1 MSDRLLHTPEGVR
14 DIYDRDCEKKLAV
27 EERMRKIIA
36 GYGYSPIQ
44 TPMFEYFDIF
54 SKERG
59 TVPSRQMYKFIDRDG
74 STLVL
79 RPDITPSVARC
90 VSKYYR
96 DEELPLRLSYV
107 GETFINNAKYQGKLK
122 ENTQVGAE
130 LINFDSAIADAE
142 MVVMSIE
149 CLLAAGLTEFQVEL
163 GNAAFF
169 NSIMTD
175 ASFEKDEIEEFR
187 DLMEEKNLF
196 GAERLVSTKDVPE
209 KIKELIIELPK
220 LFGSHDI
227 IDYARTKTDCED
239 AIKALDRLDSVY
251 EIIRSYGYDRYVSFD
266 LGMVNQY
273 NYYTGIIIK
282 ALTFGTGT
290 CIASGG
296 RYDRLL
302 CQFNKSAPAIGIV
315 VLLDQVMIALSRQ
328 KIDVLVDSEKTMVLY
343 EADGLEKALS
353 VSRSLRSEGVRVCMV
368 QKEKDRQDYVR
379 YAAVGNIGKIVF
391 VDGSGNTENIEIRGG
406 VKEA

>member
-14 DIYDRDCEKKLAV
+14 DIYDRDCEKKLATMQ
-27 EERMRKIIA
+27 RMRKVIA
-36 GYGYSPIQ
+36 GYGYSPVQ

-90 VSKYYR
+90 VSKYYHE
-96 DEELPLRLSYV
+96 EELPLRLTYV
-107 GETFINNAKYQGKLK
+107 GETFINNPKYQGKLK

-130 LINFDSAIADAE
+130 LINFDSALADAE

-169 NSIMTD
+169 NSIMKE
-175 ASFEKDEIEEFR
+175 ASFDKDEIEEFR

-209 KIKELIIELPK
+209 EIKELIIELPK
-220 LFGSHDI
+220 LFGSHEI
-227 IDYARTKTDCED
+227 IDYARTKTDCEG
-239 AIKALDRLDSVY
+239 ALKALDRLDNVY
-251 EIIRSYGYDRYVSFD
+251 DILKQYGYDKYISFD

-273 NYYTGIIIK
+273 SYYTGIIIK

-296 RYDRLL
+296 RYDNLL
-302 CQFNKSAPAIGIV
+302 SQFGKSAPAIGIV

-328 KIDVLVDSEKTMVLY
+328 KIEVSVDDKKTMILY
-343 EADGLEKALS
+343 EEESTAAA
-353 VSRSLRSEGVRVCMV
+353 VSRSRELRASGVKVCMY
-368 QKEKDRQDYVR
+368 EKVR
-379 YAAVGNIGKIVF
+379 DIEHYKSYAADN
-391 VDGSGNTENIEIRGG
+391 SIETIEYIDDQGG
-406 VKEA
+406 VSIL